1 MPKLRVHN
9 LAISVD
15 GYVAGP
21 DQNVDNPLGAG
32 GTRLHEWNEC
42 VELACSPSVAH
53 VRFERAAN

>member
-1 MPKLRVHN
+1 
-9 LAISVD
+9 
-15 GYVAGP
+15 VAGP

-42 VELACSPSVAH
+42 VELDCSPSVAH